1 MLESNPLAAIW
12 TIGSI
17 RDAFIE
23 LPCQCTNFEE
33 LLEMLS
39 LQQLSMYF
47 MHDS

>member
-23 LPCQCTNFEE
+23 LLCEGTNFEE
-33 LLEMLS
+33 LKMLS
-39 LQQLSMYF
+39 PTTINIF
-47 MHDS
+47 FAW